1 MLSCSMMIRWL
12 NEWEVPC
19 FKIKDVSLKR
29 MFLCKEDNQGSET
42 HPKAVSI
49 CTQNKY
55 LEKSHVKIWK

>member
-1 MLSCSMMIRWL
+1 MMIRWL

-55 LEKSHVKIWK
+55 LEKSHVKI

>member
-1 MLSCSMMIRWL
+1 M
-12 NEWEVPC
+12 EVPC

-29 MFLCKEDNQGSET
+29 MCFYVRKITQGSKA

-55 LEKSHVKIWK
+55 LEKSHVKVWK